1 MSFYVS
7 FQSFCYFE
15 ICSTVWNICIYNLRS
30 AYSEFLKRK
39 RGILLS
45 FSYKMQQNDTFSLF
59 PTNFII
65 LSTFIIPLYILELAF
80 PFSFCFSISLPRFR
94 FPFYFLL
101 SRVRS
106 FCHIFD
112 LLRFPC
118 TLFLLLLLPLLSLN
132 ISRSFELLH
141 SISISIS
148 ASFCNTYTEILLS
161 FLAVFLMYLLRGQQ
175 NFVHTYTLANFV
187 KFADLNSNVSLKV
200 LHKFARDKF
209 TIGGI
214 IICLKIIIIYN

>member
-1 MSFYVS
+1 
-7 FQSFCYFE
+7 
-15 ICSTVWNICIYNLRS
+15 
-30 AYSEFLKRK
+30 
-39 RGILLS
+39 
-45 FSYKMQQNDTFSLF
+45 MQQNDTFSLF

-80 PFSFCFSISLPRFR
+80 PFSFSFSIFLPRFR

-118 TLFLLLLLPLLSLN
+118 TLFLLLLLLLLPLLLSLN

-141 SISISIS
+141 SISISIP

-161 FLAVFLMYLLRGQQ
+161 FLAVFLMYLLDRQQ
-175 NFVHTYTLANFV
+175 NFVHKPVPLRISRNSRTSIVTFHQRFYANLHVLNLQLAVLQFV
-187 KFADLNSNVSLKV
+187 
-200 LHKFARDKF
+200 
-209 TIGGI
+209 
-214 IICLKIIIIYN
+214 